1 MKVAVC
7 LVSLDHDF
15 RVPSNTP
22 KGRPGMSDVTCRSRI
37 SGLSFDSSFPSPVF
51 KKIKHYHFFIL
62 CGKFGSQEQHYPFL
76 LCLVFYFRVSK
87 QWYGCQ
93 CLGFLTCT
101 QMLTCAIAHR
111 ACMDTTRESAPKV
124 DFGRNIPC
132 CDRDPNLHHFLTYPG
147 VGGGAGYHQIT
158 HPQMHCDSC
167 PHHCFNN
174 SSTF

>member
-1 MKVAVC
+1 MT
-7 LVSLDHDF
+7 SGFHQT
-15 RVPSNTP
+15 PP
-22 KGRPGMSDVTCRSRI
+22 KGGQGCLMLFAGLESRGFHLI
-37 SGLSFDSSFPSPVF
+37 PLSHLLF

-101 QMLTCAIAHR
+101 QMLACAIAHR

-132 CDRDPNLHHFLTYPG
+132 CNRDPNLHHFLTYPG